1 VIPLLLGVV
10 LLAANGFFVAA
21 EFATI
26 AARQTKLEMMA
37 EAGSR
42 RAAVALGAT
51 RHIQLQ
57 LAGAQL
63 GITMASLGLG
73 SVFEPFVDR
82 HLHRA
87 TGAIP
92 GIPEGVATP
101 IAFALSL
108 LFVVFLHMVFGEL
121 VPKNLAISAPEAT
134 LLGVAVPYRAFLAA
148 FRPVLLVLSAI
159 AGAGVRLFGVQPR
172 TEVPRAHSPSDIAAM
187 VDASKEEGLI
197 EEFAH
202 GLLAGVLDLRDR
214 TAADVMVPWDAVVL
228 VPAGATVAEVERLA
242 AQVGHSRLPVASA
255 SGPPT
260 RFVHIKDLLQVP
272 LARREQP
279 VPVNLVRSVLR
290 CRPGDPLD
298 GLLRSMRRSRVHVA
312 IVVSGTGVP
321 VGLVTLE
328 DVLEELV
335 GEIRDESDPVPPEED
350 SAAPSPGAVGMA
362 AAPAPGGDA
371 EDG

>member
-26 AARQTKLEMMA
+26 AARQTKLETMA

-51 RHIQLQ
+51 KQIQLQ

-87 TGAIP
+87 AGAVP
-92 GIPEGVATP
+92 GVPEGVATP

-121 VPKNLAISAPEAT
+121 VPKNLAISAPEST

-148 FRPVLLVLSAI
+148 FRPVLVVLSAI

-187 VDASKEEGLI
+187 VDASKAEGLI
-197 EEFAH
+197 EPFAH

-214 TAADVMVPWDAVVL
+214 TAADVMVPWDDVVV
-228 VPAGATVAEVERLA
+228 VPAAATVAEVERLA
-242 AQVGHSRLPVASA
+242 GKVGHSRLPVASV

-260 RFVHIKDLLQVP
+260 RFVHIKDLLQVAPTRRDRP
-272 LARREQP
+272 LPAT
-279 VPVNLVRSVLR
+279 LFRSVLR

-298 GLLRSMRRSRVHVA
+298 GLLRSMRRSRVHLAV
-312 IVVSGTGVP
+312 IVSGTGVP

-335 GEIRDESDPVPPEED
+335 GELRDESDPVPPEEAP
-350 SAAPSPGAVGMA
+350 AAPASGPLGIA
-362 AAPAPGGDA
+362 AAPAPAGDA
-371 EDG
+371 DDR